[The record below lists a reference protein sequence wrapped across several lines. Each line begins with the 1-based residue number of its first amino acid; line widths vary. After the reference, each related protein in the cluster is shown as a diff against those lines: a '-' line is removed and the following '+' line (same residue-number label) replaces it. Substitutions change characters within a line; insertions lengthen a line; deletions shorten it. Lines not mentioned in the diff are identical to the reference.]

1 MIIYPAIDI
10 RGGRCVRLTEGRF
23 DAETVFADDPAAMA
37 AQWESM
43 GAEFLH
49 LVDLDGALAG
59 AGRNLP
65 AIKRILETV
74 RIPVQ
79 LGGGIRSLASMEKL
93 LALGVS
99 RLILGSIAVKNPAL
113 VAEACK
119 LFPGKIAV
127 GIDAKN
133 YSEKK
138 SGEKKFSGGEVAIEG
153 WGEGGGVSAV
163 ELAKKMAG
171 FGVEKIIYTDI
182 SRDGMLSGVNAE
194 ATAALARA
202 CGVEIIAS
210 GGVASLEDIR
220 RVKKIAADGVT
231 GCIIGK
237 ALYTGAVDLRAALAL
252 AREG

>member
-23 DAETVFADDPAAMA
+23 DAETVFADDPAEMA
-37 AQWESM
+37 LKWAGL

-59 AGRNLP
+59 EGKNMP
-65 AIKRILETV
+65 VIQRILKSV
-74 RIPVQ
+74 SIPVQ
-79 LGGGIRSLASMEKL
+79 LGGGIRNLETIEKL
-93 LALGVS
+93 LELGVT
-99 RLILGSIAVKNPAL
+99 RLILGSAAVKNPEL

-119 LFPGKIAV
+119 KYPGHIAV

-133 YSEKK
+133 
-138 SGEKKFSGGEVAIEG
+138 GEVAIEG
-153 WGEGGGVSAV
+153 WGQGSGVAAT

-171 FGVEKIIYTDI
+171 FGVETIIYTDI
-182 SRDGMLSGVNAE
+182 SRDGMLSGVNVE

-202 CGVEIIAS
+202 CGVPIIAS
-210 GGVASLEDIR
+210 GGVASLDDIR
-220 RVKKIAADGVT
+220 RVKAVEGDGVQ

-237 ALYTGAVDLRAALAL
+237 AIYTGAVDLKAALAL
-252 AREG
+252 AKEE

>member
-23 DAETVFADDPAAMA
+23 DAETVFADDPAEMA
-37 AQWESM
+37 LKWADCGAQW
-43 GAEFLH
+43 LH

-59 AGRNLP
+59 EGKNLP
-65 AIKRILETV
+65 VIERILQSV
-74 RIPVQ
+74 KLPVQ
-79 LGGGIRSLASMEKL
+79 LGGGIRNMQAIDKL
-93 LALGVS
+93 LTMGVQ
-99 RLILGSIAVKNPAL
+99 RVILGSAAVKNPEL
-113 VAEACK
+113 VAEACRQY
-119 LFPGKIAV
+119 PGHIAV

-133 YSEKK
+133 
-138 SGEKKFSGGEVAIEG
+138 GDVAIEG
-153 WGEGGGVSAV
+153 WGQGSGVTAV
-163 ELAKKMAG
+163 ELAKQMASY
-171 FGVEKIIYTDI
+171 GVDKIIFTDI

-220 RVKKIAADGVT
+220 RVKAVETDGVT

-237 ALYTGAVDLRAALAL
+237 AIYTGAVDLREALAL
-252 AREG
+252 AKEG

>member
-23 DAETVFADDPAAMA
+23 DAETVFADDPAEMA
-37 AQWESM
+37 LKWAAC
-43 GAEFLH
+43 GAEWLH

-59 AGRNLP
+59 EGKNLP
-65 AIKRILETV
+65 VIERILQSV
-74 RIPVQ
+74 KLPVQ
-79 LGGGIRSLASMEKL
+79 LGGGIRNMQAIDKL
-93 LALGVS
+93 LSMGVQ
-99 RLILGSIAVKNPAL
+99 RVILGSAAVKNPQL
-113 VAEACK
+113 VEEACRQY
-119 LFPGKIAV
+119 PGHIAV

-133 YSEKK
+133 
-138 SGEKKFSGGEVAIEG
+138 GDVAIEG
-153 WGEGGGVSAV
+153 WGQGSGVSAV
-163 ELAKKMAG
+163 ELAKKMAAY
-171 FGVEKIIYTDI
+171 GVDKIIFTDI

-220 RVKKIAADGVT
+220 RVKAVEADGVT

-237 ALYTGAVDLRAALAL
+237 AIYTGAVDLREALAL
-252 AREG
+252 AKEE

>member
-23 DAETVFADDPAAMA
+23 DAETVFADDPAEMA
-37 AQWESM
+37 LKWADCGAQW
-43 GAEFLH
+43 LH

-59 AGRNLP
+59 EGKNLP
-65 AIKRILETV
+65 VIERILQSV
-74 RIPVQ
+74 KMPVQ
-79 LGGGIRSLASMEKL
+79 LGGGIRNMQAIDKL
-93 LALGVS
+93 LALGVQ
-99 RLILGSIAVKNPAL
+99 RVILGSAAVKNPEL
-113 VAEACK
+113 VAEACRQY
-119 LFPGKIAV
+119 PGHIAV

-133 YSEKK
+133 
-138 SGEKKFSGGEVAIEG
+138 GDVAIEG
-153 WGEGGGVSAV
+153 WGQGSGVAAV
-163 ELAKKMAG
+163 ELAKQMASY
-171 FGVEKIIYTDI
+171 GVDKIIFTDI

-220 RVKKIAADGVT
+220 RVKAVETDGVT

-237 ALYTGAVDLRAALAL
+237 AIYTGAVDLREALAL
-252 AREG
+252 AKEG